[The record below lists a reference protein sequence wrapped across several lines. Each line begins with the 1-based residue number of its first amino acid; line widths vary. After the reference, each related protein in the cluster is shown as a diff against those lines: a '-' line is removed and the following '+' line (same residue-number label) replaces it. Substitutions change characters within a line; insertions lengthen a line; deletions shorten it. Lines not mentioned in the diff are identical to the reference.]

1 MLHRGL
7 APNMNETLGFVLA
20 GGSPPLSCRI
30 DAGTS
35 GGVSVCAR
43 ACGGSGRGVPW
54 EVQGWRMQ
62 SPEPSAWR
70 GQYTQWQPLPVRHL
84 SLDVPLA
91 PAAIIF
97 PNTLLFLLDI
107 GE

>member
-1 MLHRGL
+1 MKPWALFWWAAPLPCRAGLMLEPGWS
-7 APNMNETLGFVLA
+7 E
-20 GGSPPLSCRI
+20 C
-30 DAGTS
+30 
-35 GGVSVCAR
+35 VCAR